1 MNSMMLF
8 GIILILLGV
17 VIAAVSQIFLRLW
30 ISKFNREWMEGFDR
44 NEMS

>member
-1 MNSMMLF
+1 MMLF